1 MKTRILIIISVLF
14 FVGSA
19 YAQEMNKKYH
29 DPELDREVL
38 VGYCDLNGIEQGEFG
53 EIFKSNYKIYETE
66 PLIIKQI
73 QSILNKGDY
82 EITSVFA
89 DWCSDS
95 EYQLPNFY
103 KVLDEVGFANG
114 KRKLIAVDRSKNAQ
128 VIDLSEYDIQLV
140 PTFIIY
146 LKGEEIGRIIETP
159 NDTLEKDLL
168 AILKAKE

>member
-1 MKTRILIIISVLF
+1 MKTRILILISILF
-14 FVGSA
+14 FVVVT

-29 DPELDREVL
+29 DPRLEREVL
-38 VGYCDLNGIEQGEFG
+38 VGYCDLDGVEQGEFG
-53 EIFKSNYKIYETE
+53 EIYKSQYKIYETE

-73 QSILNKGDY
+73 QSILRKGDY
-82 EITSVFA
+82 EITSVFG

-95 EYQLPNFY
+95 EFQLPNFY
-103 KVLDEVGFANG
+103 KVLDEVGFANT

-146 LKGEEIGRIIETP
+146 LKGEEIGRIIESP

-168 AILKAKE
+168 AILKQMD